1 LNGVISASRSD
12 REPMA
17 ADDPIRRT
25 AHSASHSV
33 AAGRPIHSDDQNA
46 IRSAAVAGGSN
57 SVGNFPTE

>member
-1 LNGVISASRSD
+1 
-12 REPMA
+12 MA

-25 AHSASHSV
+25 AHNASHSV
-33 AAGRPIHSDDQNA
+33 AAGRPIHSDDQSA